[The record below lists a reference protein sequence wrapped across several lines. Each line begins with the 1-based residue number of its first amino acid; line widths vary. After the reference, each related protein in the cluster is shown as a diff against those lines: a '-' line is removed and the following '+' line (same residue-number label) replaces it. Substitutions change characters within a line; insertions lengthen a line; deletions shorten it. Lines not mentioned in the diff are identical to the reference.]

1 MDKRNQTE
9 NSVPKKYKGFSKLP
23 EKVQKKISPRLAKTY
38 KKGGAVMAGRGGTF
52 KGIL

>member
-1 MDKRNQTE
+1 MSK
-9 NSVPKKYKGFSKLP
+9 SKSKSPVPKKYKGFSKLP
-23 EKVQKKISPRLAKTY
+23 EKVQKKISPRLAKQY